1 MSLSRRQF
9 LLSAGSEA
17 AGYAWALLL
26 ARIHEVLPLP
36 CPRGRVRSLPTLEG
50 IQSKKVKA
58 RRCRNLSGGFIR
70 FLWLDLSG
78 VADGFGSGPA
88 RRLTALNGGST
99 HHIGRVRSG
108 DRSTSGSGRLRQ
120 RGGRL

>member
-17 AGYAWALLL
+17 ARYAWALLL

-36 CPRGRVRSLPTLEG
+36 CPSGRVRSLPTLEG
-50 IQSKKVKA
+50 IQSNQVKA

-70 FLWLDLSG
+70 FLWPDLSG
-78 VADGFGSGPA
+78 VADGF
-88 RRLTALNGGST
+88 T
-99 HHIGRVRSG
+99 GRSRPFS
-108 DRSTSGSGRLRQ
+108 
-120 RGGRL
+120 